1 MAATISEGLAALNNA
16 DLSKLLQRIKDI
28 RALAEKELNAQGKS
42 PDAVASAAD
51 IAAAAGQAGVSVEEF
66 MELLESA
73 KRRGL
78 I

>member
-1 MAATISEGLAALNNA
+1 MAATISEGLASLNNA
-16 DLSKLLQRIKDI
+16 DLSKLLSRLKDA
-28 RALAEKELNAQGKS
+28 RALAEKELNAQGGS
-42 PDAVASAAD
+42 PGATATEAD

-66 MELLESA
+66 IALLEAA

>member
-1 MAATISEGLAALNNA
+1 MAATISEGLATLNNA

-28 RALAEKELNAQGKS
+28 RSLAEKELNVQGKS
-42 PDAVASAAD
+42 AGTVATSAD